1 MAKRKSKKSNRNRL
15 TNRCPLS
22 GDAVTF
28 DKVGEV
34 LVTIID
40 SDYHAFCP
48 FCMKVVKLKRHP
60 LGGYHVRQIP
70 IHKIREH

>member
-1 MAKRKSKKSNRNRL
+1 MSKKNRL
-15 TNRCPLS
+15 ENRCPLS

-28 DKVGEV
+28 NKCSADKT
-34 LVTIID
+34 VTLID
-40 SDYHAFCP
+40 TTYRAFCP
-48 FCMKVVKLKRHP
+48 FCHKVIQLHPHP